1 MTPATMLLARADDA
15 PVTTRFTPGGLDEAD
30 PFAASREIAWRGSD
44 GVAAGRVTWSG
55 SRAGALAP
63 RTEMIVLHA
72 GRLQLSSQGSSLVL
86 LPGQGAVI
94 GSGTVFDA
102 QADSGTRW
110 AFCAAPAHDK
120 AAAGPHAL
128 SADAALTPS
137 ASPPTE
143 MLIGEVPRC
152 RSHNGFTDAAA
163 GFRAGLWD
171 STPYHRI
178 ARPHP
183 VHELMHLLVGS
194 VELTALDGGVVH
206 VAAGDTVF
214 VARGAA
220 GAWLSREHVAKFYAV
235 QSGD

>member
-30 PFAASREIAWRGSD
+30 PFAAGREIAWSGAD
-44 GVAAGRVTWSG
+44 GVVAGRVTWSG
-55 SRAGALAP
+55 RQSAARAT

-72 GRLQLSSQGSSLVL
+72 GRLRLASQGSSLVL
-86 LPGQGAVI
+86 QPGQGAVI

-102 QADSGTRW
+102 EADSGTRW
-110 AFCAAPAHDK
+110 AFCAAPAHDQ
-120 AAAGPHAL
+120 AAAGLHAL
-128 SADAALTPS
+128 SADSALTPS
-137 ASPPTE
+137 AAPPTE

-183 VHELMHLLVGS
+183 VHELMHLLAGS
-194 VELTALDGGVVH
+194 VDLTAADGEVVH
-206 VAAGDTVF
+206 VAAGDTAF

-220 GAWLSREHVAKFYAV
+220 GAWLSREHVVKFYAV